1 MDADEIIVLEN
12 GRVSERGT
20 HSELLSNV
28 GSYYYKLWSTQ
39 NHENTTSEK
48 N

>member
-20 HSELLSNV
+20 HNELLSNV
-28 GSYYYKLWSTQ
+28 ESYYYKLWNTQ
-39 NHENTTSEK
+39 NHQN
-48 N
+48 NG